1 MKKHISLS
9 YAVLIIAAAS
19 LGSCAVDVEEVSK
32 GGIAGIVADK
42 VTGEPVPTVKLK
54 LSPGGNSTV
63 TGSDGSFQFEE
74 LEAGEYTV
82 TYTKDGYRDGT
93 EKLLVKNTLKT
104 DAHLLIERIPAI
116 ITTDKEVLDFGENS
130 GVTSLSFNLINSSY
144 KPLEW
149 NVDYTCT
156 WIKEIKPKTSGILNY
171 GKTATLIVEIDREEL
186 EAGNNETYIVVY
198 SEDGSAEVKV
208 MAVGGERHIPS
219 LIVSDAS
226 SITSNSATLNGKIQD
241 AGSPEYFERGFVY
254 AQASMPTVDNGQ
266 AVTVAR
272 TDDSGFSYV
281 LDGLELGKKCFVR
294 SYAKSIIKRAET
306 VTYSSNEIS
315 FVTKSTSPVVTIS
328 DVTEINVTQRT
339 AMLNGKIENV
349 GDPAYTEKGFV
360 YATHNNPLYENDL
373 KVSVP
378 GSEIGLFR
386 QKIEGLEIDTQYY
399 VRAYVKGVAGIL
411 YSSEECFA
419 LSSSE
424 PTVSITGM
432 SDLSVIDRTITI
444 IGNVD
449 NVGVPPYTERGF
461 IYSTHNNPMYENDYK
476 CVVEGAGS
484 GTFRHKIENLSIDVR
499 YYVRAYAV
507 SEIGTFYSDET
518 SFILA
523 SSAPVVS
530 IKAVSDISVADRSVT
545 FNGCVDAAG
554 EPAYTEKGFVYG
566 DTNNPTINDT
576 KILVEGTG
584 VGSYSV
590 SVKNLELDKK
600 YYLRAYAIG
609 KNGVS
614 YSDEVQTFVIQT
626 TVPVVS
632 MVSVD
637 KLNVLS
643 LTARFKAS
651 VTDEGNPSYVKR
663 GFVYGTKFN
672 PTLSDSKIDD
682 SGTGVGSYES
692 EITGLSMDTKY
703 YVRAFVTN
711 SLKTVYSAEC
721 LDFKLAST
729 NPAVSET
736 SVIEKS
742 YSSKKVRLAANVTQI
757 GAPAYTE
764 KGFVWGNQSYP
775 TIETANSIKIEGLDA
790 GVYYYEMNSV
800 TLDAKYYVRAFIKN
814 TNGVFYGE
822 ETWFALSPQKARVSS
837 AIVSDVSITDRT
849 ARLKAI
855 VTSVGDPSY
864 TERGF
869 VYSTENQTPSVS
881 DKTIVV
887 SVSETNDYEAKITEL
902 EIDKTYYV
910 RSYVKNLAGVSYGS
924 EVAVF
929 NTNQVLPV
937 VTTDSV
943 TDEDK
948 ENHSVVLHGTVKDSG
963 APAYTE
969 RGFVYSDIYESPT
982 IYDNKIVVSGSGNG
996 SFEYRLTEL
1005 PSDRSYYVR
1014 AYATNVKGTAY
1025 GETIKIFYSV
1035 FILKKSNIMVQ
1046 LSDIGIGT
1054 FDDMEMMCE
1063 NSNVAGYSDWR
1074 LPSMEELSSIYLNKG
1089 VIGQFAENGGSY
1101 WSSKVSNTSSR
1112 YYYYYYMNFSTGSTS
1127 IVEKNSAGVRA
1138 RCVRTI
1144 DSSK

>member
-1 MKKHISLS
+1 
-9 YAVLIIAAAS
+9 
-19 LGSCAVDVEEVSK
+19 
-32 GGIAGIVADK
+32 
-42 VTGEPVPTVKLK
+42 
-54 LSPGGNSTV
+54 
-63 TGSDGSFQFEE
+63 
-74 LEAGEYTV
+74 
-82 TYTKDGYRDGT
+82 
-93 EKLLVKNTLKT
+93 
-104 DAHLLIERIPAI
+104 
-116 ITTDKEVLDFGENS
+116 
-130 GVTSLSFNLINSSY
+130 
-144 KPLEW
+144 
-149 NVDYTCT
+149 
-156 WIKEIKPKTSGILNY
+156 
-171 GKTATLIVEIDREEL
+171 
-186 EAGNNETYIVVY
+186 
-198 SEDGSAEVKV
+198 
-208 MAVGGERHIPS
+208 
-219 LIVSDAS
+219 
-226 SITSNSATLNGKIQD
+226 
-241 AGSPEYFERGFVY
+241 
-254 AQASMPTVDNGQ
+254 
-266 AVTVAR
+266 
-272 TDDSGFSYV
+272 
-281 LDGLELGKKCFVR
+281 
-294 SYAKSIIKRAET
+294 
-306 VTYSSNEIS
+306 
-315 FVTKSTSPVVTIS
+315 
-328 DVTEINVTQRT
+328 
-339 AMLNGKIENV
+339 
-349 GDPAYTEKGFV
+349 
-360 YATHNNPLYENDL
+360 
-373 KVSVP
+373 
-378 GSEIGLFR
+378 
-386 QKIEGLEIDTQYY
+386 
-399 VRAYVKGVAGIL
+399 
-411 YSSEECFA
+411 
-419 LSSSE
+419 
-424 PTVSITGM
+424 
-432 SDLSVIDRTITI
+432 
-444 IGNVD
+444 
-449 NVGVPPYTERGF
+449 
-461 IYSTHNNPMYENDYK
+461 
-476 CVVEGAGS
+476 
-484 GTFRHKIENLSIDVR
+484 
-499 YYVRAYAV
+499 
-507 SEIGTFYSDET
+507 
-518 SFILA
+518 
-523 SSAPVVS
+523 
-530 IKAVSDISVADRSVT
+530 
-545 FNGCVDAAG
+545 
-554 EPAYTEKGFVYG
+554 
-566 DTNNPTINDT
+566 
-576 KILVEGTG
+576 
-584 VGSYSV
+584 
-590 SVKNLELDKK
+590 
-600 YYLRAYAIG
+600 
-609 KNGVS
+609 
-614 YSDEVQTFVIQT
+614 
-626 TVPVVS
+626 
-632 MVSVD
+632 
-637 KLNVLS
+637 
-643 LTARFKAS
+643 
-651 VTDEGNPSYVKR
+651 
-663 GFVYGTKFN
+663 
-672 PTLSDSKIDD
+672 
-682 SGTGVGSYES
+682 
-692 EITGLSMDTKY
+692 MDTKY

-757 GAPAYTE
+757 GVPAYTE

-822 ETWFALSPQKARVSS
+822 ETWFALSPRKARVSS

-1101 WSSKVSNTSSR
+1101 WSSKVSNTSSG
-1112 YYYYYYMNFSTGSTS
+1112 YYYYMNFSTGSTS
-1127 IVEKNSAGVRA
+1127 IVGKNSVGVRA